1 MLIAQ
6 TSKIEVVNATGKES
20 YLPVAFYRRM
30 MAAGSTYTDPG
41 TGEAIQIVDAGEV
54 EMISVTTNYSPAVGL
69 QHATHLDPSA
79 RYCLF
84 AGGVIAGRDVRKD
97 TQLLGRSGMYVVQ
110 AASKVTIQAYRIN
123 VSAVDTVYTAERQ
136 ADGPRR

>member
-1 MLIAQ
+1 MTPTMTTMCRPIPSSMLIAQ

-54 EMISVTTNYSPAVGL
+54 EMISVTTKVVAAPIPL
-69 QHATHLDPSA
+69 MTM
-79 RYCLF
+79 
-84 AGGVIAGRDVRKD
+84 
-97 TQLLGRSGMYVVQ
+97 LLCQR
-110 AASKVTIQAYRIN
+110 
-123 VSAVDTVYTAERQ
+123 
-136 ADGPRR
+136 GPRSRRQCTTMPACDSVNDVNTPMA